1 MHESSHEEEDAGA
14 AGLEQASNLVV
25 TRFLGVASDSRLS
38 HVFNGLAGM
47 ARKTFYL
54 PLSHRRVQLIF
65 CGYSGVISRVLSSR
79 RKNGRSPSSRHFS
92 EPNHNRD

>member
-1 MHESSHEEEDAGA
+1 MHESSHEEQDAADA

-38 HVFNGLAGM
+38 HVFNGLVGM

-65 CGYSGVISRVLSSR
+65 CDYSGVISRVLSCR
-79 RKNGRSPSSRHFS
+79 RRT
-92 EPNHNRD
+92 